1 MVHARP
7 RVLAHVLITD
17 AVHVRCGVKQGSDQL
32 QAKLDSLLA
41 EARKTQAE
49 TMSEVHWR
57 GHGVPVRS
65 EKVRARRE
73 YLPCS
78 TPVSSLHACRAFA
91 RRAAAAC
98 HPGDA
103 GQG

>member
-57 GHGVPVRS
+57 G
-65 EKVRARRE
+65 RAVVAQVER
-73 YLPCS
+73 LLAP
-78 TPVSSLHACRAFA
+78 PPA
-91 RRAAAAC
+91 RAASNEGCKRENFRA
-98 HPGDA
+98 
-103 GQG
+103 QR